1 MESGEIVFS
10 EPVSGVGCFPCPVM
24 GSTTTVYALGP
35 RDDYLLV
42 DAGDARQAEDFVKA
56 LESAGYRPG
65 RGRAVIPTHGHPDH
79 YGGAARLSAWAG
91 GPVWAHPAAAVEIE
105 DRWGGFAG
113 AASLFA
119 RTKPDGWEGFRAS
132 AGAEVRVE
140 RMLREGDRVEL
151 PGGGELEVL
160 HAPGHDRGELVLFD
174 RARRLVFVGDL
185 VQGGFDAAGN
195 WLGLIHDPESQR
207 RSLARLAGLEAAWLF
222 KGHRRPRSGEEVGRD
237 IAAAQ
242 ARVDRIEAVLLD
254 ALGGGA
260 RLTSVQA
267 TRAAFRGVLGKEV
280 GEPAAYALVTVE
292 GFLAMLARRGQAV
305 RDENLLWSAAG

>member
-1 MESGEIVFS
+1 MAFAFKPIIDGVSCVEIPDSGGFS
-10 EPVSGVGCFPCPVM
+10 SVYVI
-24 GSTTTVYALGP
+24 GSPREALI
-35 RDDYLLV
+35 V
-42 DAGDARQAEDFVKA
+42 DAYTAGTAGELIAA
-56 LESAGYRPG
+56 LSAAGVRPG
-65 RGRAVIPTHGHPDH
+65 AVRAVVPTHGHPDH